1 VVATASSMNDILAI
15 INTVN
20 GSVLDD
26 DLYGETW
33 NNTLTSMVM
42 REILRHQLPIL
53 VMDLVKSS
61 YSQAG
66 EHPDF
71 QVTQCLQNDSTDV
84 DFAYIKSE

>member
-1 VVATASSMNDILAI
+1 MNDILAI

-26 DLYGETW
+26 DLHGETW
-33 NNTLTSMVM
+33 NNTSTSMVM

-71 QVTQCLQNDSTDV
+71 QVTSCHQNVSTNV
-84 DFAYIKSE
+84 DFAYIESE